1 MTVATI
7 SRMTSNSPTSSP
19 AHAVLDFSK
28 SFGSPVNGTSL
39 ECDYDINPSVLY
51 QAIEAKQWDHAA
63 KFISRQDGAIQAA
76 TWVTRKEK
84 NGKLRWRLLPIH
96 AAIIF
101 GSPTRIVEMLLQV
114 NPTGAQQKDDQGM
127 LPLHLAFRNDSDWE
141 IVEELLTA
149 FPSGVNVKDRKGRT
163 PIQSASTKRA
173 TVMDLFSQISIS
185 SERQRAVTESRTALD
200 ARIAAMQESHIN
212 TLTNL
217 KEEWELQHEAMEKE
231 LRDSKRALEVTSVR
245 LEETSA
251 LLAKKTIIEVEL
263 TKKLEMVTKAL
274 QSVNE
279 SRVVDARAFA
289 ADSGNR
295 FKMEKRLKEL
305 EETNAALVAL
315 SQSLL
320 DQQIAVKGQIDKF
333 NWENKVVAR
342 RRNSLLQELHEIHN
356 ADESD
361 DGMTARDSLRSTLV
375 QSNEELTSQ
384 LQLFKEKIA
393 ALNLSSP

>member
-1 MTVATI
+1 MTAATI

-28 SFGSPVNGTSL
+28 SFGSPSNGTSL
-39 ECDYDINPSVLY
+39 ECDYDLNPSVLY
-51 QAIEAKQWDHAA
+51 QAIEAKQWDYAV
-63 KFISRQDGAIQAA
+63 KYISKPDGAIQAA

-101 GSPTRIVEMLLQV
+101 GSPPRIIEMLLQV
-114 NPTGAQQKDDQGM
+114 NPSCAQQKDDQGM

-141 IVEELLTA
+141 IIEELLTA

-173 TVMDLFSQISIS
+173 TVMDLYTQISIS
-185 SERQRAVTESRTALD
+185 SERQRAVAESRTALD

-231 LRDSKRALEVTSVR
+231 LTDSKNAHDITSVR

-251 LLAKKTIIEVEL
+251 LLAKKSIIEVEL

-279 SRVVDARAFA
+279 SRVVDARAYA
-289 ADSGNR
+289 ADSGTR
-295 FKMEKRLKEL
+295 FKMEKRLQEL
-305 EETNAALVAL
+305 EETNEELMALA
-315 SQSLL
+315 QSLL
-320 DQQIAVKGQIDKF
+320 DQQISIKAQIDRYA
-333 NWENKVVAR
+333 WDNKEIVR
-342 RRNSLLQELHEIHN
+342 RRNSLLQELQEIQSVEN
-356 ADESD
+356 E
-361 DGMTARDSLRSTLV
+361 DGMTARDSLRNDLV
-375 QSNEELTSQ
+375 QSNEEATSK

-393 ALNLSSP
+393 ALNLSSPW